1 MPGDL
6 AGYAKKIVDYVP
18 EETMF
23 NSGLKGNE
31 AWYTGSDGKLYS
43 AALAD
48 ILIAPGETKEIKL
61 VLTKQMNEHSSSL
74 MSNTA
79 EIYETYNVYGAKD
92 INSTAGN
99 KLQNENDMSTAD
111 TIIGTKTGEVF
122 VYVSIIIT
130 TLLLGGI
137 VIFIVSSK
145 VVIRKRKGGA

>member
-79 EIYETYNVYGAKD
+79 EMYETYNVYGAKD
-92 INSTAGN
+92 VNSTAGN
-99 KLQNENDMSTAD
+99 KLQIETDMSTAD
-111 TIIGTKTGEVF
+111 TIIGVKTGEVF
-122 VYVSIIIT
+122 VYTSVIIT
-130 TLLLGGI
+130 TMLLCGI
-137 VIFIVSSK
+137 VIFFVSNK
-145 VVIRKRKGGA
+145 VVLIRRKGGA